1 MYMNAP
7 KNPFERDVYI
17 AKEFGA
23 MTAGNTVFKFDVVTK
38 EDADRLLGADTI
50 IGRIGARIVISDQV
64 PSIPSSVSP
73 MREDLINTA
82 GQGISKRFPS
92 QLHQSQVIREF
103 IDLQSE
109 LSISS
114 QGYPKN

>member
-7 KNPFERDVYI
+7 KNPFERDEYI

-23 MTAGNTVFKFDVVTK
+23 ITAGNTAFNFDVVTK
-38 EDADRLLGADTI
+38 EDADRLLGPGKV
-50 IGRIGARIVISDQV
+50 IGMIGARIVISDQV

-82 GQGISKRFPS
+82 GQGISEKSPS
-92 QLHQSQVIREF
+92 QPHQSQAIREF
-103 IDLQSE
+103 IKS
-109 LSISS
+109 
-114 QGYPKN
+114 